1 MDLFSKADID
11 IWQILFKK
19 YPDVMIALLKAKRDE
34 YLTILLDVFFMK
46 AKNEENILKRI
57 LTSLAEIM
65 KDYADLRDFLENNGF
80 GEKLQEIFFPVKTED
95 KTGQFNLLYSFGDK

>member
-11 IWQILFKK
+11 IWQTLFKK

-46 AKNEENILKRI
+46 AKSEENVLKRI

-65 KDYADLRDFLENNGF
+65 KDYADLHDFLESNGF
-80 GEKLQEIFFPVKTED
+80 GEEIFFPVKTED
-95 KTGQFNLLYSFGDK
+95 KNGQFNLLYSFGDK

>member
-11 IWQILFKK
+11 IWQMLFKK

-46 AKNEENILKRI
+46 AKSEENVLKRI

-65 KDYADLRDFLENNGF
+65 KDYADLRDFLESNGF
-80 GEKLQEIFFPVKTED
+80 GEKLKEIDRKSVV
-95 KTGQFNLLYSFGDK
+95 

>member
-11 IWQILFKK
+11 IWQTLFKK
-19 YPDVMIALLKAKRDE
+19 YPDVMIALLKAKREE
-34 YLTILLDVFFMK
+34 YLTILLDVFFYK
-46 AKNEENILKRI
+46 AKSEENVLKRI

-80 GEKLQEIFFPVKTED
+80 GEKLKEIFFPTNPED
-95 KTGQFNLLYSFGDK
+95 KNGQFNLLYSFGDK

>member
-11 IWQILFKK
+11 IWQTLFKK

-46 AKNEENILKRI
+46 AKSEENVLKRI

-65 KDYADLRDFLENNGF
+65 KDYADLRDFLESNGF
-80 GEKLQEIFFPVKTED
+80 GEKLQEIFFPTKTED
-95 KTGQFNLLYSFGDK
+95 RNGQFNLLYSFGDK

>member
-11 IWQILFKK
+11 IWQTLFKR
-19 YPDVMIALLKAKRDE
+19 YPDVMIALLKAKREE

-46 AKNEENILKRI
+46 AKNEANVLKRI

-80 GEKLQEIFFPVKTED
+80 GEKLKEIFFPTKAED
-95 KTGQFNLLYSFGDK
+95 KNGQFNLLYSFGDK

>member
-19 YPDVMIALLKAKRDE
+19 YPDVMIALLKAKKDE
-34 YLTILLDVFFMK
+34 YLTILLDAFFMK
-46 AKNEENILKRI
+46 VKNEEDVLKRA

-65 KDYADLRDFLENNGF
+65 KDYADLRDFLESNGF
-80 GEKLQEIFFPVKTED
+80 GEKLKEIFFPVKTEEN
-95 KTGQFNLLYSFGDK
+95 GQFNLLYSFGDK

>member
-65 KDYADLRDFLENNGF
+65 KDYADLRDFLESNGF
-80 GEKLQEIFFPVKTED
+80 GEKLQEIFFPTKTED
-95 KTGQFNLLYSFGDK
+95 RNGQFNLLYSFGDK

>member
-11 IWQILFKK
+11 IWQTLFKR
-19 YPDVMIALLKAKRDE
+19 YPDVMIALLKAKREE

-65 KDYADLRDFLENNGF
+65 KDYADLRDFLESNGF
-80 GEKLQEIFFPVKTED
+80 GEKLQEIFFPTKTED
-95 KTGQFNLLYSFGDK
+95 RNGQFNLLYSFGDK

>member
-11 IWQILFKK
+11 IWQMLFKK
-19 YPDVMIALLKAKRDE
+19 YPDVMIALLKAKKDE
-34 YLTILLDVFFMK
+34 YLTILLDTFFMK

-65 KDYADLRDFLENNGF
+65 KDYTDLRSFLESNGF
-80 GEKLQEIFFPVKTED
+80 GGKLKEIFFPTKTED
-95 KTGQFNLLYSFGDK
+95 KNGQFNLLYSFGDK

>member
-11 IWQILFKK
+11 ILQTLFKK
-19 YPDVMIALLKAKRDE
+19 YPDVMIALLKAKKDE
-34 YLTILLDVFFMK
+34 YLTILLDAFFMK
-46 AKNEENILKRI
+46 AKNEENVLKRI

-80 GEKLQEIFFPVKTED
+80 GEKLKEIFFPVKAED
-95 KTGQFNLLYSFGDK
+95 KNGQFNLLYSFGDK

>member
-11 IWQILFKK
+11 IWQTLFKK
-19 YPDVMIALLKAKRDE
+19 YPDVMIALLKAKREE

-46 AKNEENILKRI
+46 AKSEENVLKRI

-80 GEKLQEIFFPVKTED
+80 EKKLKEIFFPVKTED
-95 KTGQFNLLYSFGDK
+95 KNGQFNLLYSFRDK

>member
-11 IWQILFKK
+11 IWQMLFKR

-34 YLTILLDVFFMK
+34 YLTILLDAFFMK
-46 AKNEENILKRI
+46 VKNEEDVLKRA

-65 KDYADLRDFLENNGF
+65 KDYADLRDFLESNGF

-95 KTGQFNLLYSFGDK
+95 KNGQFNLLYSFGDK

>member
-11 IWQILFKK
+11 IWQMLFKK
-19 YPDVMIALLKAKRDE
+19 YPDVMIALLKAKREE

-46 AKNEENILKRI
+46 AKSEENVLKRV

-95 KTGQFNLLYSFGDK
+95 NGQFNLLYTFGDK

>member
-11 IWQILFKK
+11 IWQTLFKK
-19 YPDVMIALLKAKRDE
+19 YPDVMIALLKAKREE

-46 AKNEENILKRI
+46 AKSEENVLKRI

-65 KDYADLRDFLENNGF
+65 KDYADLRDFLESNGF
-80 GEKLQEIFFPVKTED
+80 GEKLKEIFFPVKAVD
-95 KTGQFNLLYSFGDK
+95 KNGQFNLLYSFGDK

>member
-11 IWQILFKK
+11 IWQTLFKK

-34 YLTILLDVFFMK
+34 YLTILLDAFFMK
-46 AKNEENILKRI
+46 AKNEENVLKRI

-80 GEKLQEIFFPVKTED
+80 GEKLQEIFFPVKTEEN
-95 KTGQFNLLYSFGDK
+95 GQFNLLYSFGDK

>member
-11 IWQILFKK
+11 IWQTLFKK

-46 AKNEENILKRI
+46 AKSEENVLKRI

-65 KDYADLRDFLENNGF
+65 KDYADLRDFLESNGF
-80 GEKLQEIFFPVKTED
+80 GEKLKEIFFPVKTED
-95 KTGQFNLLYSFGDK
+95 KNGQFNLLYSFGDK

>member
-11 IWQILFKK
+11 IWQMLFKR

-46 AKNEENILKRI
+46 AKSEENVLKRI

-65 KDYADLRDFLENNGF
+65 KDYADLRDFLESNGF
-80 GEKLQEIFFPVKTED
+80 GEKLKEIYFPSQTED
-95 KTGQFNLLYSFGDK
+95 KSGQFNLLYSFGDK

>member
-11 IWQILFKK
+11 IWQTLFKK

-34 YLTILLDVFFMK
+34 YLTILLDVFFYK
-46 AKNEENILKRI
+46 AKSEENVLKRI

-65 KDYADLRDFLENNGF
+65 KDYADLRDFLESNGF
-80 GEKLQEIFFPVKTED
+80 GEKLKEIFFPTKPED
-95 KTGQFNLLYSFGDK
+95 KNGQFNLLYSFGDK

>member
-11 IWQILFKK
+11 IWQTLFKK
-19 YPDVMIALLKAKRDE
+19 YPDVMIALLKAKKDE

-46 AKNEENILKRI
+46 AKNEENVLKRI

-65 KDYADLRDFLENNGF
+65 KDYADLRDFLESNGF
-80 GEKLQEIFFPVKTED
+80 GEKLKEIFFPTNPED
-95 KTGQFNLLYSFGDK
+95 KNGQFNLLYSFGDK

>member
-34 YLTILLDVFFMK
+34 YLTILLDAFFMK
-46 AKNEENILKRI
+46 VKNEEDVLKRA

-65 KDYADLRDFLENNGF
+65 KDYADLRDFLESNGF
-80 GEKLQEIFFPVKTED
+80 GNKLKEIFFPVKTEEN
-95 KTGQFNLLYSFGDK
+95 GQFNLLYSFGDK

>member
-19 YPDVMIALLKAKRDE
+19 YPDVMIALLKAKREE

-80 GEKLQEIFFPVKTED
+80 GENRRQKRSI
-95 KTGQFNLLYSFGDK
+95 

>member
-11 IWQILFKK
+11 IWQTLFKK

-65 KDYADLRDFLENNGF
+65 KDYADLRDFLESNGF
-80 GEKLQEIFFPVKTED
+80 GEKLQEIFFPTKTED
-95 KTGQFNLLYSFGDK
+95 RNGQFNLLYSFGDK